1 MRYNIF
7 GVEWNRLDRTE
18 GKTAYIYV
26 RTEYSQNFQLHLFS
40 QNLLLHCRKSGRGR
54 GVRIFTSE
62 HLGAN
67 GQLFF
72 LCYCAGKRAVL
83 KKCLPPPS
91 PLKQPLSSS
100 LSFPLLLLLK
110 RRRRPGWHNKDLLS
124 PKYKY
129 LTFQKNILFTLYEAK
144 CKLPI
149 FEHCSVLSNPSAK
162 ANLSEVTSE
171 RERGGGG
178 GKGEEKRGS
187 LVSKAYLLSPLFLL
201 PFFGRVR
208 KRGKKA
214 AYEQPMK
221 VQNIEKR
228 SLLY

>member
-1 MRYNIF
+1 M
-7 GVEWNRLDRTE
+7 G
-18 GKTAYIYV
+18 
-26 RTEYSQNFQLHLFS
+26 NF
-40 QNLLLHCRKSGRGR
+40 
-54 GVRIFTSE
+54 
-62 HLGAN
+62 
-67 GQLFF
+67 FF
-72 LCYCAGKRAVL
+72 LCYCVGKRAVL

-110 RRRRPGWHNKDLLS
+110 RRRRPGRHNKDLLS
-124 PKYKY
+124 PKCKY
-129 LTFQKNILFTLYEAK
+129 LTFQKNILLTLYEAK
-144 CKLPI
+144 CELPI
-149 FEHCSVLSNPSAK
+149 FEHCSVLSSPSAK

-171 RERGGGG
+171 RERGGG

-201 PFFGRVR
+201 PFFGCVR

-214 AYEQPMK
+214 EYEQPMK

-228 SLLY
+228 SLLYTIRCTRSNSIKPKS